1 MGLYIFLLRVAQLL
15 IFCVWPVL
23 IGVFF
28 IKELI
33 KMKRTTVTLAFSDY
47 LLVFLKSFV
56 YSASF
61 IIVLA
66 VAVVIYWMLN
76 FSG

>member
-1 MGLYIFLLRVAQLL
+1 
-15 IFCVWPVL
+15 
-23 IGVFF
+23 
-28 IKELI
+28 
-33 KMKRTTVTLAFSDY
+33 MKRTTVTLAFSDY